1 MTTGTSLTALKRLVV
16 VPLLFAASPVSPYAT
31 ASRLRRAELPAPTAL
46 ANDNRVPAGRR
57 VGDTL
62 VLSLEIT
69 RATWRPRGAD
79 DPGIDVATFAEAGK
93 VPRVPGPLIRVPTGT
108 LVRATISNRIGKR
121 VVVRGLRDRGDPS
134 DSIVLAPD
142 STASHAFRAV
152 TPGTYLYIGRTT
164 SRAGEFGRGEDEAL
178 SGAIVVD
185 PRDQPPHPAE
195 RIIVMTA
202 WDDTAHDSRYPAGY
216 AQVFAIN
223 GLSWPNT
230 ERLTYTLGDTVRWR
244 VLNATSHFHPM
255 HLHGFFFAVL
265 SQGTSARDTL
275 YAPGDERA
283 EVTHAMRAG
292 TSISL
297 RWVADR
303 PGNWL
308 FHCHAINHIDT
319 ALRLDEVEHPGH
331 AMSHARVDDV
341 MSGLVM
347 ALTVRPRANIQAA
360 DPPGAPRRKLRVSIT
375 EGPADSVGRRP
386 LSYVLQ
392 QGSVPP
398 RADSVRRPG
407 STLVLHEGE
416 PTQITV
422 LNRSSHATTVHWHG
436 LELESYYDGIAG
448 WSGADSRTAP
458 IVAPG
463 DSFVVRITPPRA
475 GTFIYH
481 AHSDER
487 AQISNGLYGA
497 FFVLPRGQR
506 ELAPNERVVI
516 ISERGI
522 ELPDVET
529 AATGLAIDDALP
541 TRLRIVG
548 ISVGEPMALRLARD
562 STPVSWLVVAK
573 DGAELPARQR
583 RVTGELTFGA
593 GETMDIE
600 LPATL
605 PAGTALEL
613 RYPGSPS
620 WPTVRVPITVRGNA
634 THAKESSTP

>member
-1 MTTGTSLTALKRLVV
+1 
-16 VPLLFAASPVSPYAT
+16 
-31 ASRLRRAELPAPTAL
+31 
-46 ANDNRVPAGRR
+46 
-57 VGDTL
+57 
-62 VLSLEIT
+62 
-69 RATWRPRGAD
+69 
-79 DPGIDVATFAEAGK
+79 
-93 VPRVPGPLIRVPTGT
+93 
-108 LVRATISNRIGKR
+108 LVRATISNRLGIR

-142 STASHAFRAV
+142 SIASHAFRAA

-164 SRAGEFGRGEDEAL
+164 SSAGEFGRGEDEAL
-178 SGAIVVD
+178 SGAIIVD
-185 PRDQPPHPAE
+185 PRGQAPRPDE
-195 RIIVMTA
+195 RILVMTA
-202 WDDTAHDSRYPAGY
+202 FDDTAKDSRYPAGY

-297 RWVADR
+297 QWVADR

-308 FHCHAINHIDT
+308 FHCHAINHIDS
-319 ALRLDEVEHPGH
+319 ALRLDQVEHPGRV
-331 AMSHARVDDV
+331 MSHARVDDV

-347 ALTVRPRANIQAA
+347 ALTVRPRSNTPEAA
-360 DPPGAPRRKLRVSIT
+360 DPRSAPRRTLRVSIT
-375 EGPADSVGRRP
+375 EGPADSAGRRP

-392 QGSVPP
+392 RGPVPP

-407 STLVLHEGE
+407 STLVLREGE

-422 LNRSSHATTVHWHG
+422 SNQSSHATTVHWHG
-436 LELESYYDGIAG
+436 LELESYYDGIPG
-448 WSGADSRTAP
+448 WSGADSRAAP

-497 FFVLPRGQR
+497 FIVLPRDQR

-522 ELPDVET
+522 QLPDVD
-529 AATGLAIDDALP
+529 AAAAGLAIGDGQQ

-548 ISVGEPMALRLARD
+548 ISVAEPMALRLARD
-562 STPVSWLVVAK
+562 STTVSWLVVAK

-593 GETMDIE
+593 GETMDVE

-613 RYPGSPS
+613 RYPGSPT
-620 WPTVRVPITVRGNA
+620 WPKVRVPITVRGSA
-634 THAKESSTP
+634 TQVKESSTHDATRAR